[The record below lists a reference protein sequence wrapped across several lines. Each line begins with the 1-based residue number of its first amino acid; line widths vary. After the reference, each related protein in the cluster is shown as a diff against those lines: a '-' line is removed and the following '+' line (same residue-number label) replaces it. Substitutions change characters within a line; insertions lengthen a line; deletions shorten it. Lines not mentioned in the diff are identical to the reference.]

1 MTRAVILPLAVILA
15 VTVLSLTVILPMAL
29 ASLAQ
34 TLPALARIAAG

>member
-1 MTRAVILPLAVILA
+1 MTRTAVLPLLVILA

-34 TLPALARIAAG
+34 TLPALARIAGS

>member
-1 MTRAVILPLAVILA
+1 MTRAILPLAVILA

-34 TLPALARIAAG
+34 TIPALARIAAG